1 MQGEDGEAAGCVF
14 QVLHPRC
21 IVLCLQLPAAVNQI
35 AAAPVADLSSQT
47 SEKQRLDHYP
57 LRAQQKLWAEQSVRL
72 GWGSP
77 VAIDSSLPPA
87 GCCAPTWARVI
98 WVLGCSG
105 AVHAPA
111 SWSALRNPSDVHEAA
126 APSSWCGKGLLPSS
140 CWPLA
145 VSSWDGASVCG
156 EGIWA

>member
-1 MQGEDGEAAGCVF
+1 MERLQAVYSKC
-14 QVLHPRC
+14 C
-21 IVLCLQLPAAVNQI
+21 IPGASCFACSYPLLLIRLQQ
-35 AAAPVADLSSQT
+35 PVADLSSQT

-111 SWSALRNPSDVHEAA
+111 SWSALRNPSDVREAA